1 MIRSRNLRLAAEIAH
16 KEEWAEESPMS
27 AGDTVGCMLDLDG
40 REIRFSVNGEC
51 NKFVFRSISVDSAYY
66 PAMSMQA
73 GVVDV
78 NFGERALKFLPEGY
92 TPVAEEQKKQMRAQN
107 KQMRAEIEAMD
118 TEIEAL
124 DTHPHRGAEANDE
137 TLLGRKAKYDAATA
151 ASEASMKII
160 EDRIDDLGTILRNP
174 DPSGALYVLGLLDKL
189 DEAARGGGEAAA
201 LSHQDPRRFPLAS
214 RSNVVVADRRQT
226 AMRKPVGD
234 GRIVLAG
241 AWGAKE
247 EQLRTLE
254 KENRDLAERCARAEA
269 AELQSRK
276 DRAKW
281 RSEAAAHEAA
291 RRADAGMAGAMEVE
305 RLLRLEQLRER
316 EELWRMAS
324 EDCALRRG
332 ESKDAKRSWTAASR
346 DLAAKAQ
353 ALEASTRTLAAA
365 DAENA
370 KLTDRVH
377 RAETRL
383 ARVEKALECEAR
395 AKEVLAHAKA
405 QKEKHVCVL
414 LKERDRLQAAHRS
427 ALHRL
432 AKLGVAEDAPRQKP
446 PVRVVSRTPPRTAA
460 APAVV
465 SPEEATSVLAL
476 DVALPSTGGA
486 RAIRKLREREER
498 HATELAVAQH
508 QLRKATE
515 KATALQVRFAN
526 KQARDAAERIF
537 RQPFS
542 G

>member
-1 MIRSRNLRLAAEIAH
+1 MRRS
-16 KEEWAEESPMS
+16 
-27 AGDTVGCMLDLDG
+27 
-40 REIRFSVNGEC
+40 
-51 NKFVFRSISVDSAYY
+51 
-66 PAMSMQA
+66 
-73 GVVDV
+73 GVTPPPPPVDV
-78 NFGERALKFLPEGY
+78 GLPPRRAHAPAVN
-92 TPVAEEQKKQMRAQN
+92 TQ
-107 KQMRAEIEAMD
+107 
-118 TEIEAL
+118 
-124 DTHPHRGAEANDE
+124 
-137 TLLGRKAKYDAATA
+137 
-151 ASEASMKII
+151 
-160 EDRIDDLGTILRNP
+160 
-174 DPSGALYVLGLLDKL
+174 
-189 DEAARGGGEAAA
+189 
-201 LSHQDPRRFPLAS
+201 PRRFPLAS

-254 KENRDLAERCARAEA
+254 KENRDLAERCAKAEA

-324 EDCALRRG
+324 EDCALRRR

-476 DVALPSTGGA
+476 DVALPSPGGVPAKALFAGDDDAASDGSAPSPTPRADPAPTPTPPRCRDTHADAQA

-537 RQPFS
+537 RKPFS